1 MAATNL
7 FLIIIDLMTWYFNG
21 RPGHINLIAAKIVNI
36 LVYSLQPLPS
46 ALFVLYVY
54 ELISIGNRQVKRL
67 KPIIYVI
74 LIVNAVLSFLS
85 AFTGWYYYIDTN
97 NIYNRGRF
105 FYIHEFLCIILMV
118 YSIYVVIINRHKF
131 QKRYF
136 IALLLFCVPVITG
149 VIVQTLFYGYTAIL
163 MGMTLSL
170 LIVYISIQLRNL
182 NTDYLTGVS
191 NRRYLDE
198 YLAGKINRSKKRSF
212 SVIMIDIDAFKL
224 INDNFGHETGD
235 MALKDTV
242 SILKSSLSK
251 DDFIARMGGDE
262 FFIIIDV
269 DSQQALLK
277 VVDNIKQNIA
287 KFNAYNNRPYN
298 ISFSFGFSVYDWVT
312 GMSAGEFIAYV
323 DKLMYK
329 DKRRKT

>member
-235 MALKDTV
+235 MALKATV
-242 SILKSSLSK
+242 SILK
-251 DDFIARMGGDE
+251 A
-262 FFIIIDV
+262 V
-269 DSQQALLK
+269 
-277 VVDNIKQNIA
+277 
-287 KFNAYNNRPYN
+287 
-298 ISFSFGFSVYDWVT
+298 
-312 GMSAGEFIAYV
+312 
-323 DKLMYK
+323 
-329 DKRRKT
+329 